1 MKRFFKENIL
11 NCIIYIIAILMS
23 LIFLVLYFVECEK
36 SDELKNFF
44 LSIGTSIFASALLAF
59 TIEYSNYM
67 RFEKRKSAFRQ
78 NKLCN
83 LNQYLNFFC
92 ERFCNLIYRSFKLW
106 YEDSQGQPQEK
117 TLQQWMIEAK
127 ELFDEIEKNKD
138 GKDKEQCLSRIFEL
152 INVIFVSRGKV
163 LRQYID
169 ELVPY
174 FPFWEQS
181 NYFNNEDIKHL
192 VNVAIYCD
200 ILLSD
205 YNLCSG
211 VNYFNYKEF
220 YNQVETLFSEVFAI
234 KEFISLQNTS
244 FNEQIK

>member
-23 LIFLVLYFVECEK
+23 LICLVLYFVECEK

-59 TIEYSNYM
+59 TIEYSNYI
-67 RFEKRKSAFRQ
+67 RFEKRKSTFRQ
-78 NKLCN
+78 NKFYN

-106 YEDSQGQPQEK
+106 HDNPQCQSKEK
-117 TLQQWMIEAK
+117 TLQQWMAAAK
-127 ELFDEIEKNKD
+127 ELFDEIENNKD
-138 GKDKEQCLSRIFEL
+138 SKEKCLNRIFEL
-152 INVIFVSRGKV
+152 IYVIFVSKGKV

-169 ELVPY
+169 ELAPY

-181 NYFNNEDIKHL
+181 NYLNNEDIKHL
-192 VNVAIYCD
+192 MNIAIYCD
-200 ILLSD
+200 ILLCD

-211 VNYFNYKEF
+211 VKYFAYKEF
-220 YNQVETLFSEVFAI
+220 YNQVEILFNEIFAI
-234 KEFISLQNTS
+234 NEFTSLQNTS
-244 FNEQIK
+244 FNEQNK